1 MKPLDAKE
9 NFTFAYNSSK
19 ARIITL
25 DVRNFEAAIE
35 GRDVISNKN
44 QEYCTFI
51 TLNKPVYD
59 AGGKLMKYESI
70 SDDCNQYYQK

>member
-1 MKPLDAKE
+1 M
-9 NFTFAYNSSK
+9 
-19 ARIITL
+19 

-59 AGGKLMKYESI
+59 AGGKLLSYQSI
-70 SDDCNQYYQK
+70 SDNCNQYYQNNNLSTNILQKLQTWLKS